1 MFIHKS
7 KKPRCFKHMDMNSLP
22 VHYYSQKKAWMDTK
36 LFEQWF
42 HDRFVPH
49 VKKYCEENKISFKIL
64 LFLDNAPAHPS
75 TETLQSRDGN
85 VKVMF
90 LPPNTTSILQPMDQG
105 ILEAMKR
112 RYKKSLLRH
121 LILENASSTLS
132 IPNLLKAL
140 TIKEVVYWSAQ
151 AWEGVPEDTLKRG
164 WNKLLKSSGRGVAT
178 VSPSSTGADA
188 STGGSAEDDSAANGP
203 SSASGTG
210 GSSSGP
216 DYDEFMDLFQQMG
229 YTSDDD
235 NWQAPEEWLG
245 EDASDP
251 GYHMMTDDE
260 IISEVMD
267 AEESYFSSNT

>member
-1 MFIHKS
+1 
-7 KKPRCFKHMDMNSLP
+7 
-22 VHYYSQKKAWMDTK
+22 MDTK

-64 LFLDNAPAHPS
+64 LLLDNAPAHPS

-132 IPNLLKAL
+132 I
-140 TIKEVVYWSAQ
+140 
-151 AWEGVPEDTLKRG
+151 R
-164 WNKLLKSSGRGVAT
+164 R
-178 VSPSSTGADA
+178 
-188 STGGSAEDDSAANGP
+188 
-203 SSASGTG
+203 
-210 GSSSGP
+210 
-216 DYDEFMDLFQQMG
+216 
-229 YTSDDD
+229 
-235 NWQAPEEWLG
+235 
-245 EDASDP
+245 
-251 GYHMMTDDE
+251 H
-260 IISEVMD
+260 
-267 AEESYFSSNT
+267 